1 MVAQPPAWGPG
12 QPAEG
17 SQVLLI
23 FLMTFTSIRKWFSQ
37 KIPRWVTERTGSR
50 ACGSKRAWFRFFVLL
65 QGHGS
70 FHGILGF
77 SLLLLGWLCTAV
89 MPVLH
94 LQETLA
100 TFPLLPCH
108 LMEEMAHALRSHIY
122 GGNRS
127 PEKGLKIEYRSCQCC
142 SMRRNVGWT
151 DWKYR
156 GETGWARRGSPS
168 QCLPMVKPN

>member
-127 PEKGLKIEYRSCQCC
+127 PEKDLSTVLSGPYPSTFNREWKQRSAAGSGLNLQCK
-142 SMRRNVGWT
+142 SAEVT
-151 DWKYR
+151 
-156 GETGWARRGSPS
+156 
-168 QCLPMVKPN
+168 

>member
-1 MVAQPPAWGPG
+1 MVTQPPAWGPG
-12 QPAEG
+12 QPAES

-23 FLMTFTSIRKWFSQ
+23 FLMSFTSIRKWFSQ

-70 FHGILGF
+70 FHGVLGF

-108 LMEEMAHALRSHIY
+108 LMEEMAHTLRSHIY

-127 PEKGLKIEYRSCQCC
+127 PEKGRC
-142 SMRRNVGWT
+142 GWPRHAGGPGVWIAAST
-151 DWKYR
+151 
-156 GETGWARRGSPS
+156 
-168 QCLPMVKPN
+168 